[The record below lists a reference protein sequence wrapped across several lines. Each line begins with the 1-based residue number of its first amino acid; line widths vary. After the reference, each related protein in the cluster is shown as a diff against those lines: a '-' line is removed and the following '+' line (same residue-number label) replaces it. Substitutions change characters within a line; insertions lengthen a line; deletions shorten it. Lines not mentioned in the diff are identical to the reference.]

1 MGKDD
6 VAVNTIVGKGATF
19 DGLLEI
25 SGGLRVD
32 GTVKGKISSADIVL
46 IGPSGTVDADIEA
59 KETVIGGAVKGN
71 IKAPDKVELQAK
83 SQVEGNIV
91 TYSLV
96 VEQGAVFHGNC
107 QMKKDKSAAAAT
119 VPSPSPSIFKAT
131 APDVISSPKPTESTA
146 TFQKVKA

>member
-1 MGKDD
+1 MSKED

-32 GTVKGKISSADIVL
+32 GTVKGKIISADVVF

-59 KETVIGGAVKGN
+59 KEAIVGGIVKGN
-71 IKAPDKVELQAK
+71 IKAPDKIELQAK
-83 SQVEGNIV
+83 CQVEGDVV

-107 QMKKDKSAAAAT
+107 QMKKDNKQGPPPTPAMTSA
-119 VPSPSPSIFKAT
+119 
-131 APDVISSPKPTESTA
+131 PKPIGKDTGFKPTD
-146 TFQKVKA
+146 TLVTPQKTKT